1 MPGRSCVPGGGGA
14 GVRITR
20 DDGLIDIADAALLC
34 GVKPGTIRQW
44 VRRGHLRKAG
54 LDERGRS
61 LFDPIDLQKAE
72 YATRERARR
81 VVYRRVA

>member
-1 MPGRSCVPGGGGA
+1 LHFRGEWPA
-14 GVRITR
+14 GMRITR
-20 DDGLIDIADAALLC
+20 DDGLVDAEQAAQLC

-44 VRRGHLRKAG
+44 VHRGLLKKAG

-61 LFDPIDLQKAE
+61 LFDPVALQKAE

-81 VVYRRVA
+81 VVFRRVA

>member
-1 MPGRSCVPGGGGA
+1 
-14 GVRITR
+14 VRITR
-20 DDGLIDIADAALLC
+20 ADGLVDIFDAAALC

-44 VRRGHLRKAG
+44 VKRGHLAKAG

-61 LFDPIDLQKAE
+61 LFDPVALQKAE